1 MNLDTLP
8 ALAPQLSEQML
19 VKTASRDSH
28 AREILRTADER
39 CATAIYLAARTVFGV
54 QITAWEPETI
64 WLTLERAEGIDLSEA
79 ARNKLQAAITLIVN
93 PAFYWDSLVFQCTA
107 QALNGEPFD
116 PEALQEVAPSDQ
128 CWAVYEASVIRGF
141 DLDVPVTPV
150 YDEDVQ
156 SYTAV
161 CLKRDGFVVPPEQL
175 TYARDALQ
183 YQYPKAA
190 REFAAQVVNSWAQ
203 VKKEDLQE
211 RKFPENPLGVQLA
224 YLAGCKLFVEERAES
239 LAKDISPFTV

>member
-1 MNLDTLP
+1 MRLDALP
-8 ALAPQLSEQML
+8 ELAPRLSETL
-19 VKTASRDSH
+19 LLKTASRDSH
-28 AREILRTADER
+28 AREILNTADER
-39 CATAIYLAARTVFGV
+39 CATAIYLAARSLFGV

-64 WLTLERAEGIDLSEA
+64 WLTLERKEGIDLGTR

-93 PAFYWDSLVFQCTA
+93 PAFYWDSLVFQRTA
-107 QALNGEPFD
+107 QALNGEYFD

-128 CWAVYEASVIRGF
+128 CWAVYEASVIRGL
-141 DLDVPVTPV
+141 DLDVPVAPD

-175 TYARDALQ
+175 AYARDALQ
-183 YQYPKAA
+183 YQYPKEA
-190 REFAAQVVNSWAQ
+190 REFATQVANSWAQ

-211 RKFPENPLGVQLA
+211 RKFPENPLGVQLS

-239 LAKDISPFTV
+239 LAKDIHPFTS

>member
-8 ALAPQLSEQML
+8 ELAPRLSEQML
-19 VKTASRDSH
+19 MKTASRDSH
-28 AREILRTADER
+28 AREVLRTADTR
-39 CATAIYLAARTVFGV
+39 CATAIYLAARTLFGV

-64 WLTLERAEGIDLSEA
+64 WLTLERKEEIALSEQ

-93 PAFYWDSLVFQCTA
+93 PAFYWDSLVFQRTA

-116 PEALQEVAPSDQ
+116 PEAIQEVAPPDQ

-141 DLDVPVTPV
+141 DLEVPVAPD

-161 CLKRDGFVVPPEQL
+161 CLKRDGFVLAPEQL
-175 TYARDALQ
+175 AYAREALQ
-183 YQYPKAA
+183 YQYPKEAK
-190 REFAAQVVNSWAQ
+190 EFAKQVANSWAQ
-203 VKKEDLQE
+203 VKKENLQE

-224 YLAGCKLFVEERAES
+224 HLAGCKLFVEERAES
-239 LAKDISPFTV
+239 LAKDISPFTS